1 MATFEDVL
9 VKAKTMAETAGKKTG
24 ELVDQVRLKMD
35 VAQTEKELAT
45 AFEGLGRLVYGA
57 HRSGEDIASLVE
69 ECAVRI
75 DELTEKA
82 EAAYRAYLGEHT
94 AEALRWLLAERDTA
108 GIAFLLERTAPDR
121 ETLSDACALAR
132 ESGAAEAQAILLEE
146 QHKRFP
152 AGLNKSFDL

>member
-57 HRSGEDIASLVE
+57 HRSGENIASLVE

-82 EAAYRAYLGEHT
+82 ETTRRQIDDYNKVCRCG
-94 AEALRWLLAERDTA
+94 
-108 GIAFLLERTAPDR
+108 
-121 ETLSDACALAR
+121 SC
-132 ESGAAEAQAILLEE
+132 GAANPDDALYCKQCGVKLD
-146 QHKRFP
+146 K
-152 AGLNKSFDL
+152 